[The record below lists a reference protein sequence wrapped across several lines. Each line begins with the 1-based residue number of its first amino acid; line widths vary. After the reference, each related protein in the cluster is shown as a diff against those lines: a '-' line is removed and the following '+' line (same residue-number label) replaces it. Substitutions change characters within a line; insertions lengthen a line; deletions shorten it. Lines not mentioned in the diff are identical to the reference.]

1 MAVEASLNSTGPQ
14 AEAVRDR
21 RAAGRSHVRRLR
33 AQAYAGLALTLML
46 MVVGDVWVARH
57 QREILLY
64 TPPAESQYRVKP
76 AAFREW
82 LAQGDVA
89 LAFVGT
95 SRAHAAFSARR
106 AAERLTEAHWRHPV
120 VFNYGLDHAQFH
132 EVQHTIREIA
142 TLSPG
147 TLVVWGVSDVSFVAE
162 PSLAPAYEWSF
173 GDLAQYLVRGEGD
186 GHAKRA
192 TLQVYLEGR
201 AGALWKAFGLRRQV
215 RNYLADRAEG
225 RLPGTLRG
233 MLGTSPEVRARWARE
248 NREIYADRT
257 GDAPT
262 TRSRE
267 SEGWTVDQW
276 CAHQKL
282 SLDECMA
289 RHAPQPPADWIGPH
303 GWAEVRATA
312 DLVRRHGGR
321 LVLVEMPRPP
331 VFRASVSEGWFA
343 TYHQLIAR
351 AAEES
356 GSTLLTVPGVE
367 AVDGDE
373 YFSDHSHLNTRGQA
387 IFTDLVMTRL
397 VAKGYLAHRELP
409 PPASAGVR
417 GG

>member
-1 MAVEASLNSTGPQ
+1 
-14 AEAVRDR
+14 
-21 RAAGRSHVRRLR
+21 
-33 AQAYAGLALTLML
+33 
-46 MVVGDVWVARH
+46 MVMGDVWVSRH
-57 QREILLY
+57 QGELLLY

-106 AAERLTEAHWRHPV
+106 AAQELSQAKGARAV
-120 VFNYGLDHAQFH
+120 VFNYGLDHGQFY
-132 EVQHTIREIA
+132 EVQHAIREIA
-142 TLSPG
+142 TLSPA
-147 TLVVWGVSDVSFVAE
+147 TLIVWGVSDVSFVAA

-173 GDLAQYLVRGEGD
+173 GDLVGFLWRGEGS
-186 GHAKRA
+186 GRAKRTA
-192 TLQVYLEGR
+192 LQVYLEAR
-201 AGALWKAFGLRRQV
+201 AGAIWEAFGLRRQL
-215 RNYLADRAEG
+215 RNYLAERVAAWVPAT
-225 RLPGTLRG
+225 LQGTIG
-233 MLGTSPEVRARWARE
+233 MPSEVRTRWARE

-282 SLDECMA
+282 TLGECMA
-289 RHAPQPPADWIGPH
+289 RNAPQPPSDWIGPH

-331 VFRASVSEGWFA
+331 VFRASIADGWSSA
-343 TYHQLIAR
+343 YHQLIAR
-351 AAEES
+351 AVEES
-356 GSTLLTVPGVE
+356 GGILLAVPGVE
-367 AVDGDE
+367 AVDDDQF
-373 YFSDHSHLNTRGQA
+373 FSDHSHLNTRGQA
-387 IFTDLVMTRL
+387 VFTDLVIARL
-397 VAKGYLAHRELP
+397 VAEGYLAD
-409 PPASAGVR
+409 PAPHTMASTGAQ

>member
-1 MAVEASLNSTGPQ
+1 L
-14 AEAVRDR
+14 
-21 RAAGRSHVRRLR
+21 
-33 AQAYAGLALTLML
+33 LT
-46 MVVGDVWVARH
+46 VVGDVWVGRH
-57 QREILLY
+57 LGEILLY

-82 LAQGDVA
+82 LAQSDVA

-106 AAERLTEAHWRHPV
+106 AVNCLSEAEWRNPV

-142 TLSPG
+142 TLSPA
-147 TLVVWGVSDVSFVAE
+147 TLIVWGVSDVSFVEE

-173 GDLAQYLVRGEGD
+173 GDLARYLWRGEGN
-186 GHAKRA
+186 GHAKRTA
-192 TLQVYLEGR
+192 MQVYLEGR

-215 RNYLADRAEG
+215 RNYLADRLEVW
-225 RLPGTLRG
+225 LPATLRG
-233 MLGTSPEVRARWARE
+233 AIGMPAEVRARWVRE
-248 NREIYADRT
+248 NREIYTDRT

-262 TRSRE
+262 ARSRE

-282 SLDECMA
+282 TLEECMA
-289 RHAPQPPADWIGPH
+289 GNAPQPPSDWIGPH

-312 DLVRRHGGR
+312 DLVRRRGGR

-331 VFRASVSEGWFA
+331 VFRASVPEGWSA
-343 TYHQLIAR
+343 AYHQLIAR
-351 AAEES
+351 AVEES
-356 GSTLLTVPGVE
+356 GGTLLTVPGVD
-367 AVDGDE
+367 ALDGNE

-387 IFTDLVMTRL
+387 IFTDFVMARL
-397 VAKGYLAHRELP
+397 VAEGYLAGGDLP
-409 PPASAGVR
+409 SLASAGAR